1 MAETLITHFDPDP
14 SLLEPFLPA
23 TEYAAFDPK
32 TYTNPDWPGNMLSK
46 RIVVYGDGTIARQG
60 EPVRF
65 AVDPGELALVRR
77 LSAEAEAVVRGLRI
91 AGGSADFEFRPFYS
105 TASEGA
111 AVPARIDS
119 ELIQARFGGTIFPQ
133 AEVAVEPLAEAGDW
147 WDVFEQVYEGEPD
160 LERWRELVRWFQTQ
174 QEFVDAAFVRIGDNL
189 ENAAGL
195 PDAPDVEAFGVNMP
209 RLAIGLTRKG
219 SLAGLAGCVVL
230 A

>member
-14 SLLEPFLPA
+14 SLLEPLLPA
-23 TEYAAFDPK
+23 TEYEAFDPES
-32 TYTNPDWPGNMLSK
+32 YTNPDWPGNMLSK

-65 AVDPGELALVRR
+65 AVDSDELALCRR
-77 LSAEAEAVVRGLRI
+77 LSDEAEAIVKDLPI
-91 AGGSADFEFRPFYS
+91 AGGSGGYEFRPFYS

-111 AVPARIDS
+111 PVPARIDA

-133 AEVAVEPLAEAGDW
+133 AEVTVEPMAETGDW
-147 WDVFEQVYEGEPD
+147 WARFERVYEGEPD

-189 ENAAGL
+189 EDATGM
-195 PDAPDVEAFGVNMP
+195 PEAPDVEAFGVNMP
-209 RLAIGLTRKG
+209 RLAVGLTRKG